1 MNTEQLMEL
10 RSILKKALDTIEV
23 ELIAMDWRHLVNR
36 DECILAIKSYRRE
49 HNVTLMDAKR
59 MVDSFREMM
68 KS

>member
-1 MNTEQLMEL
+1 MNTEQLFEL
-10 RSILKKALDTIEV
+10 RNNLQKSINVTEE

-49 HNVTLMDAKR
+49 HNVTLIEAKR

>member
-49 HNVTLMDAKR
+49 HNVTLIEAKR

>member
-1 MNTEQLMEL
+1 MNTEQLFEL
-10 RSILKKALDTIEV
+10 RNNLQKSINAIDE

-49 HNVTLMDAKR
+49 HNVTLMEAKR